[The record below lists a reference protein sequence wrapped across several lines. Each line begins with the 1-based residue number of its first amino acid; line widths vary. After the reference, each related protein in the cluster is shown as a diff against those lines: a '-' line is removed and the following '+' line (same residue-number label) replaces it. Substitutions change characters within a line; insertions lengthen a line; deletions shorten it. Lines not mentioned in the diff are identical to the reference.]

1 MLTTIY
7 GTVEDTK
14 EERPSDC
21 SLTLLILILLV
32 QVSLSPKVPLYVE
45 GTVDTPLINQPS
57 NGSLLQNV
65 YCLAAASPTLSF
77 FRS

>member
-14 EERPSDC
+14 EERPSDS
-21 SLTLLILILLV
+21 SLTLLILILV

-45 GTVDTPLINQPS
+45 GTVDTRLINQPS
-57 NGSLLQNV
+57 NGSQLQNV